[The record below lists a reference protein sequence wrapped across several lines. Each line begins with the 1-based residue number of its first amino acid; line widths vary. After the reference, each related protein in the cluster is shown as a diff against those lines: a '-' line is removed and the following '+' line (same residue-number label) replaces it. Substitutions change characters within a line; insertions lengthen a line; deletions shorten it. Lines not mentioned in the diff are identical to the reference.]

1 MLPWKPSVKVSFSA
15 IGSMDEASPWYDQW
29 KVLAAAP
36 ALKAS
41 EATRAAV
48 SAACLKAGKVRIA
61 LMLRVVRGSRGRG
74 MGPDPWRS
82 PGHGV
87 AAYDETESGN
97 GRHAA
102 RHARRPAGAL
112 MTITAQD
119 FGFTMHPTPFCDS

>member
-74 MGPDPWRS
+74 MGPDP
-82 PGHGV
+82 GGV
-87 AAYDETESGN
+87 RGMALLLTTRRNRGMDATRRGMRV
-97 GRHAA
+97 GR
-102 RHARRPAGAL
+102 REP
-112 MTITAQD
+112 
-119 FGFTMHPTPFCDS
+119 